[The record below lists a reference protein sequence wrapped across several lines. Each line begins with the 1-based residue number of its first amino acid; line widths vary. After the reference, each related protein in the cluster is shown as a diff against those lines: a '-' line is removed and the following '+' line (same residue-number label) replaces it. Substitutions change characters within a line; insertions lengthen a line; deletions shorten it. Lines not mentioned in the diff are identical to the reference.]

1 MRTTEQLTKI
11 FGAEATT
18 RVSSARLL
26 VVGAGGI
33 GCELLKDLSM
43 SGFQHIEAVD
53 LDTIDLSNLNRQF
66 LFQRRHIKRPKAE
79 VAIQAIRDFNPGI
92 DANARQANIKEPAF
106 DVDWFSQFDLVLNA
120 LDNLDARR
128 HVNTMCLAAHVPLVE
143 SGTAG
148 YLGQVTVIKG
158 GVTECFEC
166 HPKPV
171 ERKTFPICTI
181 RSTPSAPIHCI
192 VWAKNYLF
200 AQLFGETVDDE
211 DLTAEEG
218 EENMEELKQLQEEAK
233 ALAKLASAMGSP
245 EFARLVFKKVFTDD
259 IARLL
264 SMAEMWQHRQ
274 PPTPLDYDELESAI
288 RSDFDSKPPGTHVA
302 MSLAD
307 AFALFKH
314 TADRL
319 AQRLLG
325 GSNGPETRGS
335 IAFDKDDEDALNFVA
350 ATASLRSYV
359 FGIEQTSIFETKAM
373 AGNIIPAIATTNAV
387 VAGMMVMQAIMVVSG
402 QLPKCHT
409 AYVSYNSKRP
419 RSVLSESLAKPN
431 PQCAVCRRRYLTLR
445 VGDLA
450 RTTLG
455 DVVDYLHMLAET
467 ENNLYL
473 GEDISLVEGSRILYD
488 LDFDDN
494 MTKSLEELELVCGK
508 MITVTRE
515 DLDDGDVQDLPV
527 VATVPVVLSIAGPR
541 PQDSGQAL
549 DIDVEGFEDIPE
561 FAPLPPRLVE
571 ASPSGD
577 DAEDDQL
584 IFADD
589 DVAVVV
595 YDSDGEIGHIEN
607 VDALSDDLSKRRL
620 SDISTY
626 GASSVKRRAVETSG
640 SNGGSE
646 YEDLLTVAQ

>member
-1 MRTTEQLTKI
+1 MRTTEQLTRI
-11 FGAEATT
+11 FGADAVKS
-18 RVSSARLL
+18 VSDARLL

-33 GCELLKDLSM
+33 GCELLKDLGM

-92 DANARQANIKEPAF
+92 DANARQANIKEPSF

-120 LDNLDARR
+120 LDNLEARR
-128 HVNTMCLAAHVPLVE
+128 HVNTMCLAAHVPLIE

-200 AQLFGETVDDE
+200 AQLFGEAADGE
-211 DLTAEEG
+211 DVVAAEEG
-218 EENMEELKQLQEEAK
+218 DENMEELKQLQEESK
-233 ALAKLASAMGSP
+233 ALAKLADAMGSP
-245 EFARLVFKKVFTDD
+245 EFARAVFEKVFVDD
-259 IARLL
+259 IGRLL

-274 PPTPLDYDELESAI
+274 PPTQLDYDNLESSI
-288 RSDFDSKPPGTHVA
+288 RSDFDPKAPGTHTA
-302 MSLAD
+302 LSLAD

-314 TADRL
+314 TAARL
-319 AQRLLG
+319 AQRLLADTNAHTAH
-325 GSNGPETRGS
+325 SS
-335 IAFDKDDEDALNFVA
+335 LAFDKDDEDTLNFVA

-387 VAGMMVMQAIMVVSG
+387 VAGMMVMQAIMVVSE

-409 AYVSYNSKRP
+409 AYVSYNSKRS
-419 RSVLSESLAKPN
+419 RSVLSEPLAAPN

-445 VGDLA
+445 VADTT

-455 DVVDYLHMLAET
+455 DVVDYLHMLTET
-467 ENNLYL
+467 ENSLHL
-473 GEDISLVEGSRILYD
+473 GEDISIVEGSRILYD
-488 LDFDDN
+488 LDFEDN
-494 MTKSLEELELVCGK
+494 MAKSLQELELVCGK
-508 MITVTRE
+508 MIIVARE
-515 DLDDGDVQDLPV
+515 DLDGNGNDQELPV

-541 PQDSGQAL
+541 AQDNDQVL
-549 DIDVEGFEDIPE
+549 DIDIEGFASIPE
-561 FAPLPPRLVE
+561 FAPLPPRSVD
-571 ASPSGD
+571 AAPSG
-577 DAEDDQL
+577 AEDDQVV
-584 IFADD
+584 FADD

-595 YDSDGEIGHIEN
+595 DDSDGETGHTKK
-607 VDALSDDLSKRRL
+607 VDSLSDDLSKRRL
-620 SDISTY
+620 SDI
-626 GASSVKRRAVETSG
+626 GAWGADSVKRRAVETSDANDDTKG
-640 SNGGSE
+640 T
-646 YEDLLTVAQ
+646 L